1 MPFAAKSTQVV
12 VATRDQRL
20 SANVVDA
27 FTPLGARAPRVTQV
41 ASAQECLT
49 ALCLLNPALLVL
61 DDAVTE
67 RPGPELVDDVHRLRP
82 ELRVVYVAQD
92 HSLDLERAARRAG
105 VLFYVAQPVDSE
117 SLESILLRILD
128 RAERN
133 AG

>member
-1 MPFAAKSTQVV
+1 MSFETKSTQVV
-12 VATRDQRL
+12 VATRDRDL
-20 SANVVDA
+20 SANVA
-27 FTPLGARAPRVTQV
+27 AGFTPLGARAPRVTQV
-41 ASAQECLT
+41 ASAAECLT

-82 ELRVVYVAQD
+82 DLRVVYVARE
-92 HSLDLERAARRAG
+92 HSIELERAARRAG
-105 VLFYVAQPVDSE
+105 VLLYVAQPVDSG
-117 SLESILLRILD
+117 SLESVLLRILD